1 VFIAATR
8 KRKKVMSEIK
18 KLDALEILDS
28 RGNPSIQV
36 TATLASGAQGIAKIP
51 SGASTGKNEAVELR
65 DHDERRYSGKGVLTA
80 VANVNGEIQKAVAG
94 MDAQQQ
100 AALDQMLVTSDG
112 TPNKAR
118 LGANA
123 TLGVSLA
130 VAKAAAA
137 EKKVPLYVHLS
148 GGGSPTLPV
157 PMLNVLNGGKHADNN
172 VDFQEFM
179 IAPIGAPTFT
189 EALRAAVETFHALKS
204 VLQKKGYNTG
214 VGDEGGFAPQL
225 RSNEEPMEL
234 LLEAI
239 EAAGYKPGTDIGI
252 NLDPAASE
260 FFEDGLYC
268 FTKSD
273 GSRKTS
279 EQMVSLWEDWL
290 KRYGEILS
298 LEDGLAE
305 DDWQGWKNLTQRVG
319 GTVQLVGD
327 DIFVTNPRILQKG
340 ISEGI
345 ANSVLIKLNQIG
357 TVTETL
363 DCIELAKKHGYTA
376 VISHRSGETDDTV
389 IADLAVATGVGQ
401 IKTGSACRGERIS
414 KYNRLIEIEHEL
426 GSKARY
432 AGADVYS
439 RWREKAT
446 AKV

>member
-1 VFIAATR
+1 
-8 KRKKVMSEIK
+8 MSELR
-18 KLDALEILDS
+18 KLDAFEILDS
-28 RGNPSIQV
+28 RGNPTIQV
-36 TATLASGAQGIAKIP
+36 TATLGSGAQGIAKIP
-51 SGASTGKNEAVELR
+51 SGASTGKKEAVELR
-65 DHDERRYSGKGVLTA
+65 DQDARRYGGKGVLRA
-80 VANVNGEIQKAVAG
+80 VKNVTDELHRTLAG
-94 MDAQQQ
+94 IDGQQQ
-100 AALDQMLVTSDG
+100 AALDEKLVACDG
-112 TPNKAR
+112 TSNKAR

-148 GGGSPTLPV
+148 GGRSPILPV

-179 IAPIGAPTFT
+179 IAPIGAPTFA

-234 LLEAI
+234 LLQAI
-239 EAAGYKPGTDIGI
+239 AAAGYKPGTDIGI

-260 FFEDGLYC
+260 FFEGGRYV
-268 FTKSD
+268 FKKSD
-273 GSRKTS
+273 GSKKTS

-340 ISEGI
+340 INEGI

-363 DCIELAKKHGYTA
+363 DCIELAKTHGYTA
-376 VISHRSGETDDTV
+376 VISHRSGETDDTA

-401 IKTGSACRGERIS
+401 IKTGSACRGERVS
-414 KYNRLIEIEHEL
+414 KYNRLLEIEHEL
-426 GSKARY
+426 GTQARY
-432 AGADVYS
+432 AGAEVYS
-439 RWREKAT
+439 RWRTKAT
-446 AKV
+446 A